1 MNGKCSEENQ
11 ISILD
16 TVSEVVRRM
25 SILAKVVV
33 F

>member
-1 MNGKCSEENQ
+1 
-11 ISILD
+11 LD

-33 F
+33 FWDQDVGLAVIEET